1 MYQHGNYSQ
10 DSRRPLSEAYPKGE
24 QTVYDIPQKKRR
36 SKWITVGLPCGL
48 IVIAG
53 AVVGVLFG
61 LKIIKTG
68 GSSSSGSSSGGS
80 GGSGGNA
87 NVDLNNLSYFATA
100 TNSYHQPLYPSMTN
114 TAQFGEP
121 TFAQLEAS
129 LEWPADDFVQTNPTD
144 FTNLR
149 PHPRLI
155 APKYK
160 WDALAQLI
168 PKNAYLKSWNDIIM
182 GNATVMN
189 DLPPVVHVFDGGPS
203 GSGILDPARETK
215 SRIKHFA
222 YAFKT
227 TGDTKWVDRTWRE
240 LNNAMTWGDDR
251 ADPWNTAH
259 FLDLAELTAAFAIGY
274 DWLYDQWTTDQRAQI
289 REAILNYGLK
299 FGLSSYTDPLSTY
312 RWWQTVNGNWNCV
325 SNGGLILGSL
335 AIIDEDTTGT
345 AAALLAQAVPN
356 AVANCAMVPSTDG
369 TGSETANYWE
379 FAMTGLAELT
389 SSLMTATGGGD
400 FGMLS
405 ANAGLKL
412 TSLFRIHV
420 TGMTSLF
427 DYGDHGPNKFSTTA
441 NALLFLGSAYNEPLY
456 TLYQRDRYE
465 APEPHSIF
473 WYDISAQGAWWNNLA
488 LDHVFEDPSDLWA
501 SFRTSWTDVNG
512 VYMTL
517 KAGALEKHQAHGDLD
532 CGDFVIDALG
542 QRFFGEH
549 GSDDYLN
556 PNYFSN
562 ETQASAR
569 WTLYRKMTEGQS
581 VITINGQNQLVTAQ
595 PTVVASGS
603 SNTAQGASTIFSVPE
618 DSSAFFVADL
628 TSAYGEDVKRGI
640 RFLPGRRQ
648 MLVQDDLTGITEAS
662 QWRAQTNATISL
674 DSTAR
679 TATLSLGGKKLVA
692 QILSPAGVTFSDL
705 PSART
710 DKAPALGAGLAD
722 MSNGDARVLA
732 IDIPAGTNSVQVLF
746 NPQWDDF
753 TDFKTPPSV
762 PLADWTLTSHNS

>member
-274 DWLYDQWTTDQRAQI
+274 DWLYDQWTTDQRTQI
-289 REAILNYGLK
+289 REAIINYGLK

-595 PTVVASGS
+595 PTVIASGS

-705 PSART
+705 PSTRT

>member
-274 DWLYDQWTTDQRAQI
+274 DWLYDQWTTDQRTQI
-289 REAILNYGLK
+289 REAIINYGLK

-595 PTVVASGS
+595 PTVIASGS

>member
-595 PTVVASGS
+595 PTVIASGS

>member
-705 PSART
+705 PSTRT

>member
-274 DWLYDQWTTDQRAQI
+274 DWLYDQWTTDQRTQI
-289 REAILNYGLK
+289 REAIINYGLK

-705 PSART
+705 PSTRT